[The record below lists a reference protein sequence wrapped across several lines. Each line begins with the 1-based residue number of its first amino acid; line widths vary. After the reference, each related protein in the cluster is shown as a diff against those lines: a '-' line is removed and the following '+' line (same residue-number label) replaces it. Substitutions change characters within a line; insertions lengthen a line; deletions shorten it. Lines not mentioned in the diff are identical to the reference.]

1 MNYIALNLIIY
12 YILILCYIIYIQ
24 YLGGIDMAADYSKI
38 LDKLVRL
45 NRGMNLKLRDNT
57 NILDVN
63 IYNQT
68 LLTLELESTDLDKH
82 SEYIYNR
89 IIELE
94 NVTMYIP
101 SVYIKED

>member
-1 MNYIALNLIIY
+1 MT
-12 YILILCYIIYIQ
+12 
-24 YLGGIDMAADYSKI
+24 ADYSKI

-45 NRGMNLKLRDNT
+45 NRGMNLKFREGT

-63 IYNQT
+63 IYNKT
-68 LLTLELESTDLDKH
+68 LLTLELESTNLDKH
-82 SEYIYNR
+82 SEYVYNK

-101 SVYIKED
+101 SVYIKEN

>member
-1 MNYIALNLIIY
+1 MK
-12 YILILCYIIYIQ
+12 
-24 YLGGIDMAADYSKI
+24 ADYIKI

-45 NRGMNLKLRDNT
+45 NRGMNLKLREGT
-57 NILDVN
+57 TTLDVN
-63 IYNQT
+63 IYNKT
-68 LLTLELESTDLDKH
+68 ILTLDLDCDNVDKH
-82 SEYIYNR
+82 SEYIYNK

>member
-1 MNYIALNLIIY
+1 
-12 YILILCYIIYIQ
+12 
-24 YLGGIDMAADYSKI
+24 MAADYSKI
-38 LDKLVRL
+38 LEKLIRL
-45 NRGMNLKLRDNT
+45 NRGMNLKLRENT

-82 SEYIYNR
+82 SEYIYNK
-89 IIELE
+89 IIALE

>member
-1 MNYIALNLIIY
+1 MT
-12 YILILCYIIYIQ
+12 
-24 YLGGIDMAADYSKI
+24 ADYSKI

-45 NRGMNLKLRDNT
+45 NRGMNLKFRENT
-57 NILDVN
+57 NILDIN
-63 IYNQT
+63 IYNKT
-68 LLTLELESTDLDKH
+68 LLTLELESTNLDKH
-82 SEYIYNR
+82 SEYVYNK

>member
-1 MNYIALNLIIY
+1 MK
-12 YILILCYIIYIQ
+12 
-24 YLGGIDMAADYSKI
+24 ADYIKI
-38 LDKLVRL
+38 LNKLVRL
-45 NRGMNLKLRDNT
+45 NKGMNLKLRKGT
-57 NILDVN
+57 TTLDVN

-68 LLTLELESTDLDKH
+68 LLTLDLECDNVDKH
-82 SEYIYNR
+82 SEYIYNK

>member
-1 MNYIALNLIIY
+1 MT
-12 YILILCYIIYIQ
+12 
-24 YLGGIDMAADYSKI
+24 ADYSKI

-45 NRGMNLKLRDNT
+45 NRGMNLKFRENT

-63 IYNQT
+63 IYNKT
-68 LLTLELESTDLDKH
+68 LLTLELESTNLDKH
-82 SEYIYNR
+82 SKYVYNK

>member
-1 MNYIALNLIIY
+1 
-12 YILILCYIIYIQ
+12 
-24 YLGGIDMAADYSKI
+24 MAADYTKI

-45 NRGMNLKLRDNT
+45 NRGMNLKLREGT
-57 NILDVN
+57 TTLDVN

-68 LLTLELESTDLDKH
+68 LLTLDLECDN
-82 SEYIYNR
+82 E
-89 IIELE
+89 IIALE

>member
-1 MNYIALNLIIY
+1 
-12 YILILCYIIYIQ
+12 
-24 YLGGIDMAADYSKI
+24 MAADYTKI

-45 NRGMNLKLRDNT
+45 NRGMNLKLREGT
-57 NILDVN
+57 TALDVN

-68 LLTLELESTDLDKH
+68 LLTLDLECDNVDKH
-82 SEYIYNR
+82 SEYIYNE
-89 IIELE
+89 IIALE

>member
-1 MNYIALNLIIY
+1 
-12 YILILCYIIYIQ
+12 
-24 YLGGIDMAADYSKI
+24 MAADYSKI

-45 NRGMNLKLRDNT
+45 NRGMNLKFRENT

-63 IYNQT
+63 IYNKT
-68 LLTLELESTDLDKH
+68 LLSLELECKNIDKH